1 MHTLGTITIT
11 EIIEAITLSS
21 PKGRYEEINNRNCYG
36 ISFCIDG
43 QITYTHNQKTFV
55 SDKNHAI
62 ILPQG
67 QSYSL
72 HGDKSGI
79 FPVINF
85 RCKEKL
91 TDSFVVLDLDS
102 SKNYIKDF
110 DLMQKLM
117 FFEGNHAKIFSI
129 FYDILYRLQAENTD
143 ATTIAPAMRYIQ
155 ENYTRVTL
163 SNKELAS
170 ECKVSEVYFRKLFQ
184 KHYKTTPKQF
194 ILDMRI
200 NRAKQLLC
208 EGRKKIG
215 TISEECGFSNPY
227 HFCRV
232 FKERCG
238 VTPTEYM
245 KKNRIYKI

>member
-1 MHTLGTITIT
+1 MHTLGTITVT
-11 EIIEAITLSS
+11 EIIEALTISS

-170 ECKVSEVYFRKLFQ
+170 ECKVSEVYFRKLFTEALGVSPIVYAHNLRIEKAREILKSDYSNLSDVALSLGYSSLYDFSRAFK
-184 KHYKTTPKQF
+184 KHTGVSPSKY
-194 ILDMRI
+194 
-200 NRAKQLLC
+200 NR
-208 EGRKKIG
+208 R
-215 TISEECGFSNPY
+215 
-227 HFCRV
+227 
-232 FKERCG
+232 
-238 VTPTEYM
+238 
-245 KKNRIYKI
+245 